1 MDDDVELR
9 RLRERVYGAGG
20 APATPA
26 MLERLAEL
34 EARFRPAVPPTT
46 PAMLE
51 RLAELEARFRPA
63 VGIVDPPVSAGS
75 TEAPVEPERVDQSAD
90 AAAPASRPVLR
101 GVLTALGAIALLGV
115 GFAVGSAAT
124 ASMPADP
131 SATVAPAATVD
142 PAAAMYPELTFP
154 QTIEDAISAD
164 VLRDSA
170 IDSGSTRYIGTVND
184 FDIFLAQPAGGDGRC
199 IVTFTAADDRPWSAD
214 CASGTQEGAAIFGVD
229 DGLTVAIGDRDDSE
243 IDGIP
248 IRLSES
254 VTAYVAR

>member
-34 EARFRPAVPPTT
+34 EDRSRPATGVIDRLPPADPTKA
-46 PAMLE
+46 PRE
-51 RLAELEARFRPA
+51 PD
-63 VGIVDPPVSAGS
+63 GVDGPDSID
-75 TEAPVEPERVDQSAD
+75 EPERVHDPAD
-90 AAAPASRPVLR
+90 AAAPATRPVLR
-101 GVLTALGAIALLGV
+101 GVLTAVGAVALLGV

-124 ASMPADP
+124 SSMPGE
-131 SATVAPAATVD
+131 PAATAD
-142 PAAAMYPELTFP
+142 PAAAIYPELTFP

-170 IDSGSTRYIGTVND
+170 IDSGSTRYIATVND
-184 FDIFLAQPAGGDGRC
+184 FDIYFAQPAEGVGRC
-199 IVTFTAADDRPWSAD
+199 IVTFTASDDRPWSAG
-214 CASGTQEGAAIFGVD
+214 CAIGAQEGAAVFGID
-229 DGLTVAIGDRDDSE
+229 DRLTVAIGDPRDSE
-243 IDGIP
+243 VDGIP

>member
-1 MDDDVELR
+1 MDDEVELR

-34 EARFRPAVPPTT
+34 EDRSRPPLGDIDRLAPADPTT
-46 PAMLE
+46 APPEPDRVDDPE
-51 RLAELEARFRPA
+51 RL
-63 VGIVDPPVSAGS
+63 D
-75 TEAPVEPERVDQSAD
+75 EPERSYEDVD

-101 GVLTALGAIALLGV
+101 GVLTAVGAVALLGV

-124 ASMPADP
+124 ASMPGD
-131 SATVAPAATVD
+131 PAATAD

-170 IDSGSTRYIGTVND
+170 IDSGSTRFIGTVND
-184 FDIFLAQPAGGDGRC
+184 FDIFLAQPADGIGRC
-199 IVTFTAADDRPWSAD
+199 IVTFTAIDDRPWSAG
-214 CASGTQEGAAIFGVD
+214 CASGTQEGAAVFGID
-229 DGLTVAIGDRDDSE
+229 DRLTVAIGDPDDSE
-243 IDGIP
+243 IEGIP

>member
-9 RLRERVYGAGG
+9 RLRERVYGVGG

-26 MLERLAEL
+26 MIERLAEL
-34 EARFRPAVPPTT
+34 EDRV
-46 PAMLE
+46 
-51 RLAELEARFRPA
+51 RPA
-63 VGIVDPPVSAGS
+63 VGVVDPLAS
-75 TEAPVEPERVDQSAD
+75 TDSTRAPVESEGIDGPGDSGDPADGGAPADASASAD
-90 AAAPASRPVLR
+90 GAASSSRPVLR
-101 GVLTALGAIALLGV
+101 GVLTAVGAIALLGV
-115 GFAVGSAAT
+115 GSAVGSAAT
-124 ASMPADP
+124 ASMPAD
-131 SATVAPAATVD
+131 PAATVD

-154 QTIEDAISAD
+154 QTIEDAIPAD

-170 IDSGSTRYIGTVND
+170 IDSGSTRYIATVSN
-184 FDIFLAQPAGGDGRC
+184 FRIFFAQPAGGDGRC
-199 IVTFTAADDRPWSAD
+199 IITFTAIDDRPWSAG
-214 CASGTQEGAAIFGVD
+214 CASGTQEGAAVFGVD